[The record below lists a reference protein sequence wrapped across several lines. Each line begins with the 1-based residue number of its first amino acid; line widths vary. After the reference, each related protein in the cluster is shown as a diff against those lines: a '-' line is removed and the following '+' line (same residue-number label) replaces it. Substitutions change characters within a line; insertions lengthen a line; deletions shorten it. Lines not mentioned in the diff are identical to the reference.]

1 MHVSRFILVLA
12 LTFSIA
18 SACTTTGA
26 TNPSASISPVIDRIQ
41 QRGQLLVG
49 TTGDMPPMNMTT
61 KNGGLIGIEPELANR
76 VANAMGVTLTFRIMP
91 FHELLPALKTGKVD
105 MLLSNM
111 SMTGKRNLEV
121 VFVGPYFISGKSVL
135 TKLKTLAFI
144 QNPAQLN
151 SPKTRLVAVKGST
164 GQEFVENAAPHAK
177 LVTADNYTTAV
188 KMVIEDKVHA
198 FVADYPICAVSV
210 FRYPNQ
216 QLTTLT
222 KPLTYE
228 PIGIAIQAGDP
239 LLMNWLQNFLLTMQG
254 SGELDAI
261 RKRYMNNA
269 SWLKAL
275 P

>member
-1 MHVSRFILVLA
+1 MKTLRFILVLA
-12 LTFSIA
+12 LTLSIV
-18 SACTTTGA
+18 SACATTGA
-26 TNPSASISPVIDRIQ
+26 TNQPASVSPVIDRIQ
-41 QRGQLLVG
+41 QRGQLVVG

-61 KNGGLIGIEPELANR
+61 KKGGLIGIEPELANR
-76 VANAMGVTLTFRIMP
+76 MASAMGVKLTFRIMP
-91 FHELLPALKTGKVD
+91 FHELLPALKSGKVD

-135 TKLKTLAFI
+135 TKLKTLAFM
-144 QNPAQLN
+144 QNPSQFN
-151 SPKTRLVAVKGST
+151 SPKTTLVALKGST
-164 GQEFVENAAPHAK
+164 GQEYVENAAPHAK
-177 LVTADNYTTAV
+177 LVTADNYAMAV
-188 KMVIEDKVHA
+188 KMVIDDKVHA

-216 QLTTLT
+216 KLTTLT

-239 LLMNWLQNFLLTMQG
+239 LLMNWLQNFMITMQG
-254 SGELDAI
+254 SGELEAI

-269 SWLKAL
+269 SWLRAL

>member
-1 MHVSRFILVLA
+1 MKTWRSILILTLA
-12 LTFSIA
+12 LSIV
-18 SACTTTGA
+18 SACSTTGQ
-26 TNPSASISPVIDRIQ
+26 TIQPTTVSPVIDRIQ
-41 QRGQLLVG
+41 KRGQLIVG

-61 KNGGLIGIEPELANR
+61 KNGGLIGIEPELANQM
-76 VANAMGVTLTFRIMP
+76 ANTMGVKLTFRTMP
-91 FHELLPALKTGKVD
+91 FHKLLPALKSGKVD
-105 MLLSNM
+105 LVLSNM

-135 TKLKTLAFI
+135 TKLKTLAFM
-144 QNPAQLN
+144 QNPYQFN
-151 SPKTRLVAVKGST
+151 SPETKLVALRGST
-164 GQEFVENAAPHAK
+164 SQEFVEKAAPHAK
-177 LVTADNYTTAV
+177 LVTVDDYSSAV
-188 KMVIEDKVHA
+188 KMVIDDKVHA

-239 LLMNWLQNFLLTMQG
+239 LLMNWLQNFLITMQG

-261 RKRYMNNA
+261 RKRYLNNA